1 LSVAT
6 LSVATLSGNIER
18 GNIERGNI
26 ERASDQYL
34 HAIAPTAHRLYKS
47 LPRGEAVKTIVGHC
61 VGCGLSMALS
71 DRGTDDRKEIVMKTR
86 ITAVALAAVLATPA
100 LAQTVSNQPR
110 PYDPSAYARGNP
122 GDYQS
127 RARVRLSPNSRN
139 DVYDFNGRYLGS
151 DPDPLVR
158 DQLRRDPT
166 QGVE

>member
-1 LSVAT
+1 
-6 LSVATLSGNIER
+6 
-18 GNIERGNI
+18 
-26 ERASDQYL
+26 
-34 HAIAPTAHRLYKS
+34 
-47 LPRGEAVKTIVGHC
+47 
-61 VGCGLSMALS
+61 
-71 DRGTDDRKEIVMKTR
+71 MKMR

-100 LAQTVSNQPR
+100 LAQTVHNQSR
-110 PYDPSAYARGNP
+110 PYDPSAYARDQSGNP

-127 RARVRLSPNSRN
+127 RARVRLSPNARN